1 MENNTIRSAV
11 LEAFEVSLSAQ
22 IKAIRSLRSS
32 SPSSGSTIPNP
43 GEVSHKKGRSQLDMA
58 QNILLKARKPLHVTE
73 IIQRI
78 ASQFD
83 VTVDRESLVSAI
95 SKRVVRGD
103 RFVRT
108 DKNTFALAD
117 NDNKK
122 PANS

>member
-1 MENNTIRSAV
+1 MIANS
-11 LEAFEVSLSAQ
+11 
-22 IKAIRSLRSS
+22 
-32 SPSSGSTIPNP
+32 
-43 GEVSHKKGRSQLDMA
+43 GEVAHKKGRSQLDMA
-58 QNILLKARKPLHVTE
+58 HDILFKARKPLHVTE

-78 ASQFD
+78 ASQFG

-108 DKNTFALAD
+108 DKNTFALAHS
-117 NDNKK
+117 DNKK